1 MNNDFFRF
9 SMFLLLFAVNWRFL
23 AFLGFGVMNDFKT
36 RPTVTNVSV
45 YVSVCVSVTTMSYAK
60 TAEPIEM
67 LFETEARWAQAIT
80 Y

>member
-1 MNNDFFRF
+1 
-9 SMFLLLFAVNWRFL
+9 MFLLLFAVNWRFL

-36 RPTVTNVSV
+36 RPTATNVSV

-67 LFETEARWAQAIT
+67 SFETGARSAQAIT